1 MEWRDLA
8 GRQGGGKPVVQAN
21 SNGGTRATKTWPGS
35 SHFKTVTSTRLRGAG
50 VGVTWS
56 LVLGLLAALA
66 GSDPPCLL
74 PRR

>member
-1 MEWRDLA
+1 MEWRGLD
-8 GRQGGGKPVVQAN
+8 GRQGGRKPVVQAN
-21 SNGGTRATKTWPGS
+21 SNGGTRARKTWSGS
-35 SHFKTVTSTRLRGAG
+35 SHFKTVTSTGLRGAG

-66 GSDPPCLL
+66 GSDPRCLL